1 MELEVT
7 QEGRFVCPGES
18 CGKDY
23 KNRSSAY
30 AHIREKHESEVELD
44 ADKSFMQKAANVFD
58 TNTVVD
64 KEVVN
69 SLQES
74 LIGNDE
80 DDLTRYTVPVAN
92 VETETNNDVE
102 FDDNISL
109 GATSTIMSLRHGEL
123 EEMLNEAMPDLV
135 EGEDIVKEASQEDD
149 DDEEEEMA
157 VSCGECGKVFKTEY
171 EASEH
176 MYNVHKDCNSC
187 KDNDGEV
194 SKRDEII
201 ERLTEDLERK
211 DAVIKELSDKLKERR
226 KQNLEKVRKCQMCN
240 AVVKNEQ
247 LLKVHMK
254 THHLEMEKIDF
265 KCSTCKVTVRNK
277 KELIDHRQKPCRT
290 PAPRAQAAPVQAAPA
305 PAAPAP
311 AAPAPAAPAP
321 DAPAPAAPAPAAPAP
336 VPRAPTPAPRRK
348 SIIETPEADDGSEVD
363 CNVCK
368 AVFKNPS
375 DVYTHAN
382 KCDNLVSPKICKKC
396 KKELVSKNFLRIH
409 ERECQGPVGQK
420 IATVVTSGLAAQA
433 PSTSTLR
440 KVTVPKCTNG
450 ENCRWRRQGRC
461 KFEHEGSSSQ
471 EVRRSVRKCLNG
483 DQCNLGSMCAAV
495 FSPHMRSN
503 HTSSDICRNGDSCT
517 FLSQNR
523 CRFKHVGF
531 PQDINSRRM

>member
-1 MELEVT
+1 MT

-69 SLQES
+69 SMQES

-102 FDDNISL
+102 FDDNIAL

-149 DDEEEEMA
+149 DDEEEMP

-247 LLKVHMK
+247 LFKVHMK

-311 AAPAPAAPAP
+311 ATLAPA
-321 DAPAPAAPAPAAPAP
+321 APAPAAPAPAAPAP
-336 VPRAPTPAPRRK
+336 APRAPTPAPRRK
-348 SIIETPEADDGSEVD
+348 SIVEITESDDGIEVD
-363 CNVCK
+363 CNMCK
-368 AVFKNPS
+368 AVFKNAS
-375 DVYTHAN
+375 DVYNHAN
-382 KCDNLVSPKICKKC
+382 SQCNNSVSPKICKKC
-396 KKELVSKNFLRIH
+396 KKELVGKSALSKH
-409 ERECQGPVGQK
+409 ERECHGPEGQK
-420 IATVVTSGLAAQA
+420 IATVVTAGLVA
-433 PSTSTLR
+433 PALSTSTWR
-440 KVTVPKCTNG
+440 VATVPKCKNG
-450 ENCRWRRQGRC
+450 ETCTFRRQERC
-461 KFEHEGSSSQ
+461 KFQHEGRSSQ
-471 EVRRSVRKCLNG
+471 MVERSERKCLNG
-483 DQCNLGSMCAAV
+483 DQCTKG
-495 FSPHMRSN
+495 
-503 HTSSDICRNGDSCT
+503 
-517 FLSQNR
+517 
-523 CRFKHVGF
+523 
-531 PQDINSRRM
+531 